1 MEELGMSTV
10 NRRMRDKS
18 ARPLPRAKAARLSPE
33 LDEVLRMLRALEEQP
48 ETERQDSGNAR

>member
-1 MEELGMSTV
+1 MSTV

-18 ARPLPRAKAARLSPE
+18 ARPLPRAKAAKLSPE